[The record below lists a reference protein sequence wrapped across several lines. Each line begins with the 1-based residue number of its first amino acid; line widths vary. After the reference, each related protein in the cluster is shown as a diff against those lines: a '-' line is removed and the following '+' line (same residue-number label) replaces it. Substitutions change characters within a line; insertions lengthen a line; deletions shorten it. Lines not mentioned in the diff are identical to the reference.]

1 LNDLVIDPGGFDQW
15 VRHHWDSLVR
25 IARVVS
31 GDPDMA
37 EDVLQ
42 DALID
47 VYPRWNQLAQSNP
60 MGYVVRVMSSKT
72 ANRRRT
78 AWARRVVTFADTPDT
93 HVADSTAA
101 SLVGDRIDI
110 QRALTHLKPRQR
122 AIIAMHYLMDL
133 PVAEIATAMDL
144 PTGTVTSDLTR
155 GRQIL
160 RQHLGGDANGA

>member
-1 LNDLVIDPGGFDQW
+1 LNDPVHDSGEFDQW
-15 VRHHWDSLVR
+15 VRHHWDKLVR

-47 VYPRWNQLAQSNP
+47 VYPRWAQLSQSNP
-60 MGYVVRVMSSKT
+60 MGYVVKVMSSKT

-78 AWARRVVTFADTPDT
+78 AWARRVVTWGETPDVVDGDAPAT
-93 HVADSTAA
+93 S
-101 SLVGDRIDI
+101 SGDRIDI
-110 QRALTHLKPRQR
+110 ERALTKLKPRQR
-122 AIIAMHYLMDL
+122 AIISMHYLMDL
-133 PVAEIATAMDL
+133 PVAEIAAVMNL

-155 GRQIL
+155 GRHVL
-160 RQHLGGDANGA
+160 RQHLGGDVDAV

>member
-1 LNDLVIDPGGFDQW
+1 MHDSGEFDQW
-15 VRHHWDSLVR
+15 VRNHWNSLVR

-47 VYPRWNQLAQSNP
+47 VYPRWSQISHANP
-60 MGYVVRVMSSKT
+60 TGYLVKVMSSKT

-78 AWARRVVTFADTPDT
+78 AWARRVKTVADTPDVRDPVT
-93 HVADSTAA
+93 SATT
-101 SLVGDRIDI
+101 LVGDRIDV
-110 QRALTHLKPRQR
+110 QRALAQLKPRQR

-133 PVAEIATAMDL
+133 PVAEIAAALEL
-144 PTGTVTSDLTR
+144 PTGTVTSDLSR
-155 GRQIL
+155 GRTLL
-160 RQHLGGDANGA
+160 REQLGGDDRGA